1 MIQHAAA
8 AAAATAAIAAAAA
21 IAATAAAGHTT
32 TGYSDLFVDYC
43 CLIAI
48 VHAGA
53 VILIEGQG
61 AWYYCCPGRLLPIRE
76 RSHIMSSP
84 TGGAGMEMARI

>member
-1 MIQHAAA
+1 MTIQHAAA

-32 TGYSDLFVDYC
+32 TGYSDRFVDYC

-53 VILIEGQG
+53 VILIEGG
-61 AWYYCCPGRLLPIRE
+61 LVLLLPR
-76 RSHIMSSP
+76 
-84 TGGAGMEMARI
+84 